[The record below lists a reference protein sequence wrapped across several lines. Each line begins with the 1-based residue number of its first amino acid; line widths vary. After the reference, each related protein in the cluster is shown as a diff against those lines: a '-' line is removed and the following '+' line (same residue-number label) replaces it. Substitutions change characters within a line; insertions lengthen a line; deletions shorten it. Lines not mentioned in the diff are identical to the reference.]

1 MSFEFK
7 QSSITSGTFRS
18 VCCDSTGRYLAAC
31 ELGGNVYTSSD
42 YGANWVVR
50 TVASNS
56 NQWQS
61 ICRNSLGDKLYVTGK
76 LNVSLQS
83 TKIWESNDYGV
94 TWLNYVSGTQYNVN
108 FTSICCNSTGFIIAA
123 CVDNGF
129 ILVSTDRGNSFTN
142 RASSRSW
149 KSVCINAVGNR
160 LAAVEGN
167 IWTSSD
173 SGTTWVQK
181 TTTPQSWISI
191 CSNSLGDRLAAT
203 VQNGNIWIS
212 TDYGDTWTEKV
223 VETGNLTW
231 LSICSNGTGQIL
243 AATHD
248 TVRVNFTRNS
258 IYISTDYGNTWTQR
272 VLPSTSYV
280 ALTSICSSTLGD
292 NISSCMFNG
301 SGIIY
306 SFMPPYNLNGN
317 NVEHLLVINNS
328 LSGISINGSSLFNFP
343 SKYKAKIGSSIYS
356 YTSIGYKISGVE
368 QGNLLSPKIKVF
380 DTVGTTTY
388 TLQNNTR
395 KILCI
400 CQGGGAGGTGGN
412 GRDGDGESGGGG
424 GGGGGGG
431 LAWILYVV
439 NGLETINIRVGGA
452 GAGGGNGDPV
462 GFPGGNGALSN
473 CILNGITL
481 CTGNGGLPGLQSPD
495 NNLGSKSGPE
505 SVGSVI
511 SNSNV
516 LDSGTRNG
524 IPGGNGE
531 NDPEQPRSS
540 NEGYGGA
547 GGNGGS
553 TIYTYGR
560 GADSPGTVTISPL
573 SFNSVQ
579 FLNSNEVLDD
589 SKSSFS
595 QADFDGTVAFVIGP
609 GVNYGQGG
617 CGGKGESRNN
627 GAWFPGHAGKQ
638 GFVVI
643 CEYGL

>member
-1 MSFEFK
+1 
-7 QSSITSGTFRS
+7 
-18 VCCDSTGRYLAAC
+18 
-31 ELGGNVYTSSD
+31 
-42 YGANWVVR
+42 
-50 TVASNS
+50 VASNS

-306 SFMPPYNLNGN
+306 GFSTSTFLYKNLPHYYYLSLLPSLNTPNTKYTVANTNAVVSYVPNYNTTAPDDVNISKASYGASVVPYDFFKSF
-317 NVEHLLVINNS
+317 
-328 LSGISINGSSLFNFP
+328 
-343 SKYKAKIGSSIYS
+343 
-356 YTSIGYKISGVE
+356 
-368 QGNLLSPKIKVF
+368 SPKIYVYTYNSGF
-380 DTVGTTTY
+380 PSYTHTVNVNCVRIAG
-388 TLQNNTR
+388 
-395 KILCI
+395 ILI
-400 CQGGGAGGTGGN
+400 GGGGAGGGGSQY
-412 GRDGDGESGGGG
+412 EGGGG
-424 GGGGGGG
+424 GAAGGSGATGQTFIFSTSFWTNNSFQVFVGKGGTSSTSLRQISPPYEIYNSVDSTNSTDSIISSASGFSARAYGG
-431 LAWILYVV
+431 NNGSPPNVGSATTGGTGGAVDATFTTNNTTTVFFTSGV
-439 NGLETINIRVGGA
+439 NGT
-452 GAGGGNGDPV
+452 NGSSELANQS
-462 GFPGGNGALSN
+462 PGGPQTE
-473 CILNGITL
+473 IIY
-481 CTGNGGLPGLQSPD
+481 
-495 NNLGSKSGPE
+495 
-505 SVGSVI
+505 GSV
-511 SNSNV
+511 NNYF
-516 LDSGTRNG
+516 T
-524 IPGGNGE
+524 
-531 NDPEQPRSS
+531 SS
-540 NEGYGGA
+540 DFYTHDGDLYNITTAKYGMGGA
-547 GGNGGS
+547 GGVGE
-553 TIYTYGR
+553 
-560 GADSPGTVTISPL
+560 GT
-573 SFNSVQ
+573 N
-579 FLNSNEVLDD
+579 
-589 SKSSFS
+589 
-595 QADFDGTVAFVIGP
+595 
-609 GVNYGQGG
+609 
-617 CGGKGESRNN
+617 NN
-627 GAWFPGHAGKQ
+627 GPASRGLPGNTGV
-638 GFVVI
+638 VVI
-643 CEYGL
+643 FEYFL